1 MSRTSSE
8 INEEIAV
15 KISKFKEIFVP
26 YPPHVHLHAECDL
39 LRKLNRELRGKP
51 QYGLRVLAPTGSGKS
66 TTAGSYIAYVE
77 KTTPRTADYIPVIKI
92 DLERHMTS
100 KKLMVL
106 ILQAFGDPFPNYG
119 NELML
124 KKRVIACFVR
134 FRTELLIVDEV
145 QHLNYRS
152 GSKNDVTDTLK
163 GLLDTGVVSIVF
175 LGTEEAEKMFNRNLQ
190 LNGRLRPP
198 CDLKPLVAKK
208 AKDQKLFAGF
218 VSYLDKALVDTG
230 VLPQLS
236 GLNDPKILASL
247 FEVSSGVVGRV
258 VRLLHVA
265 LEAAIRRGGSQI
277 DIADLSWAVDAW
289 AVEQGFVKKNPFR
302 DGRFA

>member
-1 MSRTSSE
+1 MSRTPSE
-8 INEEIAV
+8 INDEIAI
-15 KISKFKEIFVP
+15 KIAKFKQVFVP

-39 LRKLNRELRGKP
+39 MRKFNRELRGKP

-66 TTAGSYIAYVE
+66 TTADSYIDYVE
-77 KTTPRTADYIPVIKI
+77 KLTPPTEDYIPVIKI
-92 DLERHMTS
+92 DLERYMTS

-106 ILQAFGDPFPNYG
+106 ILRAFDDPFPNYG

-124 KKRVIACFVR
+124 KKRVIACFER
-134 FRTELLIVDEV
+134 FQTELLIVDEV

-198 CDLKPLVAKK
+198 CDLKPLSAKI

-218 VSYLDKALVDTG
+218 VAHLDKALVDTG

-236 GLNDPKILASL
+236 GLNDAKILASL
-247 FEVSSGVVGRV
+247 FEVSGGVVGRV

-265 LEAAIRRGGSQI
+265 LEAAIRRGGCQI
-277 DIADLSWAVDAW
+277 NIADLSWAVDAW
-289 AVEQGFVKKNPFR
+289 AVEQSFVKRNPFR
-302 DGRFA
+302 DGRFD